1 MPTAVARG
9 LFLYLLMR
17 DKRHTRDLNKETSV
31 TDFITTPSPAISV
44 VNTVTGSAIANADE
58 PARVLLHMPVDVR
71 SISLA
76 ILAALAS
83 IFMLRWASAVFIP
96 VMVGLLFSYALS
108 PVVQWLH
115 VRRVPR
121 ALSAAL
127 LIMGIVGG
135 IGATAFSLSTDASA
149 LVESLPLAAQKLA
162 DRLNSSRGK
171 PDNTLALVQK
181 AAAQLEKAAEQA
193 ATAAPVGKSV
203 QHVVVEKPKFDIREH
218 LWSGTLGLMSM
229 LGQIGMV
236 MFITFFLLASGDTFR
251 RKLVKLAGPTLGK
264 KRITLEAI
272 NEIHDQI
279 QRYMLVNLFTSV
291 LVGIATWICFLI
303 VGLEHAAVW
312 GVAAGVLN
320 LIPYVGGVII
330 MGGSALVGFMQ
341 FGTLEMA
348 LVVAGMSA
356 VLHTVEGM
364 LLTPWLTSR
373 ANRMNPVAIFVGVL
387 AWGWL
392 WGAWGLLLGVP
403 VLVIIKAICDRV
415 DDLKAVGEILGD

>member
-1 MPTAVARG
+1 MC
-9 LFLYLLMR
+9 
-17 DKRHTRDLNKETSV
+17 DKRHTRDLNKEISL
-31 TDFITTPSPAISV
+31 TDFITTPSPEISV
-44 VNTVTGSAIANADE
+44 VSTVVDPPISHPDE

-83 IFMLRWASAVFIP
+83 IFALRWASAVFIP

-108 PVVQWLH
+108 PVVKWLQ

-127 LIMGIVGG
+127 LIIGIFGG
-135 IGATAFSLSTDASA
+135 IGAAAFSLSTDASA
-149 LVESLPLAAQKLA
+149 LVESLPLAAQKLG
-162 DRLNSSRGK
+162 DRLNASRGK

-193 ATAAPVGKSV
+193 ATDAPVSKSV
-203 QHVVVEKPKFDIREH
+203 QRVMVEKPKFDIRDH
-218 LWSGTLGLMSM
+218 LWTGTLGLMSM

-236 MFITFFLLASGDTFR
+236 AFITFFLLASGVTFR
-251 RKLVKLAGPTLGK
+251 RKLVKLAGPTLAK

-279 QRYMLVNLFTSV
+279 QRYMLVNLFTSA
-291 LVGIATWICFLI
+291 LVGIATWVCFLM
-303 VGLEHAAVW
+303 VGLEHAEVW

-320 LIPYVGGVII
+320 LIPYVGSVII

-341 FGTLEMA
+341 FGTVEMA
-348 LVVAGMSA
+348 LLVGGISA
-356 VLHTVEGM
+356 LLHIAAGM

-403 VLVIIKAICDRV
+403 VLVIVKAICDRV